1 MKHSPISIK
10 YLIFLTIDDESNNR
24 ILRRRSKRQSV
35 NASTTSSV
43 SLDISK
49 NANSNM
55 IQDTVHGNERK
66 CKTKKGTK
74 RVSQLVLFSYIPVNV
89 MSKDSV

>member
-55 IQDTVHGNERK
+55 IQDTVHGNEGK